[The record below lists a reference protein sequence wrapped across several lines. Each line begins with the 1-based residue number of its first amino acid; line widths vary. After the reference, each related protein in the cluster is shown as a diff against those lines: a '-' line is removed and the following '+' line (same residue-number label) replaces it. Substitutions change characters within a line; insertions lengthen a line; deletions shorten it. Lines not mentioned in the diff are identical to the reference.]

1 MMIMMT
7 MQYNGDEENY
17 DDNAYDDD
25 ADEDDYDDEYED
37 DFDLCAVI
45 IKDDIE
51 AGCWL
56 LAPLKFYSSWEKNI
70 SAGAEQQSLGI
81 FLATLVALHLSP
93 VSQ

>member
-1 MMIMMT
+1 MMIMIT

-56 LAPLKFYSSWEKNI
+56 LAPLKFYSSWEKISQLELFYLSRTTKFRNI
-70 SAGAEQQSLGI
+70 FSYTSSS
-81 FLATLVALHLSP
+81 TP
-93 VSQ
+93 